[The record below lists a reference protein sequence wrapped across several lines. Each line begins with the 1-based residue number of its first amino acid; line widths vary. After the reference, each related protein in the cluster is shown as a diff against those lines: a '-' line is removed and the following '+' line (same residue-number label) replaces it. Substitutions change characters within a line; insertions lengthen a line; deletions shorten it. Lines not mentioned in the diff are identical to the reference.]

1 MIELRTGLFVVATV
15 HAGQRDLRLGPAA
28 VRVVAE
34 SVTAAMG
41 RIDGDGG

>member
-1 MIELRTGLFVVATV
+1 MVGLRTGLFVVATV
-15 HAGQRDLRLGPAA
+15 DAGQRDLRLGPAA